1 MHIYPTSPHKDLRES
16 SLYES
21 QPFLTPSRARMF
33 SRFMG
38 ILYIGFAVGPMIASF
53 VLRQSVTKV
62 LTPLF
67 FLSAGSYTISLLFIL
82 LVVPES
88 LHSSDKPHL
97 PSSSDNTEN
106 AHPEN
111 GSNLAMLGPLRRLVA
126 PLAAFRPRRA
136 GAMRKDYTLTIIA
149 VSYFIYLMS
158 LALYPLKYLYAEHGG
173 SRFIVFLSTS
183 SRHS

>member
-1 MHIYPTSPHKDLRES
+1 MHIYQISPPRDLRECG
-16 SLYES
+16 LCES

-38 ILYIGFAVGPMIASF
+38 ILYIGFAVGPMVASF
-53 VLRQSVTKV
+53 VLRQSVKKS

-67 FLSAGSYTISLLFIL
+67 FLSAGSYILSLLFIL
-82 LVVPES
+82 LIVPES
-88 LHSSDKPHL
+88 LHSSDKP
-97 PSSSDNTEN
+97 PAPTPSDNTEN
-106 AHPEN
+106 TYPETR
-111 GSNLAMLGPLRRLVA
+111 SNVAMLGPLRRLVA

-158 LALYPLKYLYAEHGG
+158 LALYQLKYLYAEHGG
-173 SRFIVFLSTS
+173 SSFNF
-183 SRHS
+183 